1 MALIL
6 GSCGSSN
13 SVVSN
18 GLIQKRKYNKGFFL
32 KSNGQFKT
40 AKANT
45 KEENTINSVEI
56 AKNNFKAGEKEML
69 TNAVSVKKSVVPTPL
84 KNDNL
89 DETKNGQRNQIAE
102 KNGEVTSRKSDQRF
116 ENFIEKNTQR
126 GLRKVMREKAEKAK
140 VAAASG
146 SMSTGEII
154 TLILIIVLIILAFTL
169 LNSLTNGWLGWLI
182 GLILTVVLI
191 VLILRWL
198 GII

>member
-40 AKANT
+40 AKADT
-45 KEENTINSVEI
+45 KEENTINSVEV
-56 AKNNFKAGEKEML
+56 AKNNFKTGEKEML
-69 TNAVSVKKSVVPTPL
+69 ANAVAVNKSVVSTPL

-89 DETKNGQRNQIAE
+89 DETRNGQRNQIAE
-102 KNGEVTSRKSDQRF
+102 TNGEVTSRKSDQRF

-169 LNSLTNGWLGWLI
+169 NCVIIIYALISLLFVPQRITRI
-182 GLILTVVLI
+182 YV
-191 VLILRWL
+191 R
-198 GII
+198 